1 MTRLFACVGC
11 SVVVGLLALPAVVSA
26 QTMPS
31 MLVDR
36 TPTYTVELTIGPP
49 EQMLS
54 PGDAMHAQMGE
65 VMVTG
70 GPMQSMGGSG
80 SMAGGSMGSSMGEM
94 GSGSSMSMNPDR
106 DQGMGVNHHLE
117 IHIMRND
124 SGAVVNDVTPVI
136 RITDKSTG
144 ESRDLSQVMGMYAV
158 QTGPSDFH
166 YGQNVWLPDG
176 TYTVTAMIGP
186 DTAVFRDVEVMGGG
200 MQMGGSGSGSMDMSM
215 GH

>member
-1 MTRLFACVGC
+1 
-11 SVVVGLLALPAVVSA
+11 VVVGLLVLPAVVSA

-70 GPMQSMGGSG
+70 GPMENMGGSG
-80 SMAGGSMGSSMGEM
+80 SMAGGSMGEM
-94 GSGSSMSMNPDR
+94 GSSMSMNPDR

-117 IHIMRND
+117 IHITRND
-124 SGAVVNDVTPVI
+124 SGAVVDDVTPVI

-144 ESRDLSQVMGMYAV
+144 ESRDLPQVMGMYAV

-186 DTAVFRDVEVMGGG
+186 DTAVFRDVEVMGG
-200 MQMGGSGSGSMDMSM
+200 MQMGGGGGSMSM